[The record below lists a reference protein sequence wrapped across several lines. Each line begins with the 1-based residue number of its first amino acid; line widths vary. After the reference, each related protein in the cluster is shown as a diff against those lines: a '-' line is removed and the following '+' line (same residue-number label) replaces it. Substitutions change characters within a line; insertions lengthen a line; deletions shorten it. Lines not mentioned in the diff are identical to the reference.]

1 MKLKIIQLLALL
13 FISTPLF
20 SQDEIESKWK
30 NSGNAVFLV
39 NQSSFSNWT
48 SGGQS
53 SISGTLKVDYNY
65 NYSDNGWAWDT
76 KIFSNFGLNKIS
88 GSEFLKKTDDRIEVN
103 SVLGKKFNNDVIGK
117 WSYSSFFNFQTQ
129 FAKGYR
135 FGKDSNGNPN
145 RTEKS
150 RFFSPATL
158 QLGVGLYWK
167 KSKDFWVNVA
177 PMTGK
182 LILVNRFFTE
192 TLNENE
198 TYFGVKKGGNSRFE
212 LGASVRAYYKSEI
225 FKNINLENILVISD
239 DLNLEFG
246 RIRLKPNGSD
256 GGHNGLKDITNSL
269 NTSNYSRLRFGI
281 GGDFPK
287 GKQSEYVL
295 SKWNKE
301 EISKFIE
308 IEPLFT
314 EIVKSFVTQGI
325 DETMNKFN
333 C

>member
-1 MKLKIIQLLALL
+1 M
-13 FISTPLF
+13 F
-20 SQDEIESKWK
+20 SQDEIEDKKWK
-30 NSGNAVFLV
+30 KSGNAVFLV

-225 FKNINLENILVISD
+225 FKNINLENRLSLYSDYLDRPQNVDFDCTFNFVMKVNQYISTNLIFQFVYD
-239 DLNLEFG
+239 DNEIKRVQIREVLGLGLNIDLSNI
-246 RIRLKPNGSD
+246 RI
-256 GGHNGLKDITNSL
+256 
-269 NTSNYSRLRFGI
+269 
-281 GGDFPK
+281 
-287 GKQSEYVL
+287 
-295 SKWNKE
+295 
-301 EISKFIE
+301 
-308 IEPLFT
+308 
-314 EIVKSFVTQGI
+314 
-325 DETMNKFN
+325 
-333 C
+333 

>member
-1 MKLKIIQLLALL
+1 MKLKIIQLLSLL

-53 SISGTLKVDYNY
+53 SISGTLKIDYNF
-65 NYSDNGWAWDT
+65 NYADNGWDWDT
-76 KIFSNFGLNKIS
+76 KLISNFGLNIIS
-88 GSEFLKKTDDRIEVN
+88 GSEFLKKTDHRIELN
-103 SVLGKKFNNDVIGK
+103 SVLGKKFNNDIIGK

-150 RFFSPATL
+150 RFFSPATV

-192 TLNENE
+192 DLNETQ

-212 LGASVRAYYKSEI
+212 LGASIRAYHKSEI
-225 FKNINLENILVISD
+225 FENVSLENRLSLYSDYLDRPQNIDFDCTFNFVMKVNQYISTNLIFQFVYD
-239 DLNLEFG
+239 DNDIKRVQIREVLGLGLNIDLSNIDLSNI
-246 RIRLKPNGSD
+246 RI
-256 GGHNGLKDITNSL
+256 
-269 NTSNYSRLRFGI
+269 
-281 GGDFPK
+281 
-287 GKQSEYVL
+287 
-295 SKWNKE
+295 
-301 EISKFIE
+301 
-308 IEPLFT
+308 
-314 EIVKSFVTQGI
+314 
-325 DETMNKFN
+325 
-333 C
+333 

>member
-1 MKLKIIQLLALL
+1 M
-13 FISTPLF
+13 F
-20 SQDEIESKWK
+20 SQDEIEDKKWK
-30 NSGNAVFLV
+30 KSGNAVFLV

-225 FKNINLENILVISD
+225 FKNIILENRLSLYSDYLDRPQNVDFDCTFNFVMKVNQYISTNLIFQFVYD
-239 DLNLEFG
+239 DNEIKRVQIREVLGLGLNIDLSNI
-246 RIRLKPNGSD
+246 RI
-256 GGHNGLKDITNSL
+256 
-269 NTSNYSRLRFGI
+269 
-281 GGDFPK
+281 
-287 GKQSEYVL
+287 
-295 SKWNKE
+295 
-301 EISKFIE
+301 
-308 IEPLFT
+308 
-314 EIVKSFVTQGI
+314 
-325 DETMNKFN
+325 
-333 C
+333 

>member
-53 SISGTLKVDYNY
+53 SISGTLKIDYNF
-65 NYSDNGWAWDT
+65 NYADNGWDWDT
-76 KIFSNFGLNKIS
+76 KLISNFGLNKIS

-103 SVLGKKFNNDVIGK
+103 SVLGKKFNNDIIGK

-167 KSKDFWVNVA
+167 KNKDFWVNVA

-182 LILVNRFFTE
+182 LILVNRVFTE
-192 TLNENE
+192 DLNETQ

-212 LGASVRAYYKSEI
+212 LGASIRAYYKSEI
-225 FKNINLENILVISD
+225 FENVSLENRLSLYSDYLDRPQNVDFDCTFNFVMKVNQYISTNLIFQFVYD
-239 DLNLEFG
+239 DNEIKRVQVREVLGLGLNIDLSNLDLSNI
-246 RIRLKPNGSD
+246 RI
-256 GGHNGLKDITNSL
+256 
-269 NTSNYSRLRFGI
+269 
-281 GGDFPK
+281 
-287 GKQSEYVL
+287 
-295 SKWNKE
+295 
-301 EISKFIE
+301 
-308 IEPLFT
+308 
-314 EIVKSFVTQGI
+314 
-325 DETMNKFN
+325 
-333 C
+333 

>member
-1 MKLKIIQLLALL
+1 MKLKIYHLLSLL
-13 FISTPLF
+13 FISTLVF
-20 SQDEIESKWK
+20 SQDEIENKKWK
-30 NSGNAVFLV
+30 KSGNAVFLV

-225 FKNINLENILVISD
+225 FKNINLENRLSLYSDYLDRPQNVDFDCTFNFVMKVNQYISTNLIFQFVYD
-239 DLNLEFG
+239 DNEIKRVQIREVLGLGLNIDLSNI
-246 RIRLKPNGSD
+246 RI
-256 GGHNGLKDITNSL
+256 
-269 NTSNYSRLRFGI
+269 
-281 GGDFPK
+281 
-287 GKQSEYVL
+287 
-295 SKWNKE
+295 
-301 EISKFIE
+301 
-308 IEPLFT
+308 
-314 EIVKSFVTQGI
+314 
-325 DETMNKFN
+325 
-333 C
+333 

>member
-1 MKLKIIQLLALL
+1 MKLKIIHLLSLL
-13 FISTPLF
+13 FISTLVF
-20 SQDEIESKWK
+20 SQDEIEDKKWK
-30 NSGNAVFLV
+30 KSGNAVFLV

-65 NYSDNGWAWDT
+65 NYSDDGWAWDT

-88 GSEFLKKTDDRIEVN
+88 GSEYLKKTDDRIEVN

-135 FGKDSNGNPN
+135 FGKDPNGNPN

-167 KSKDFWVNVA
+167 KSKNFWINVA

-225 FKNINLENILVISD
+225 FKNINLENRLSLYSDYLDRPQNVDFDCTFNFVMKVNQYISTNLIFQFVYD
-239 DLNLEFG
+239 DNEIKRIQVREVLGLGLNIDLSNI
-246 RIRLKPNGSD
+246 RI
-256 GGHNGLKDITNSL
+256 
-269 NTSNYSRLRFGI
+269 
-281 GGDFPK
+281 
-287 GKQSEYVL
+287 
-295 SKWNKE
+295 
-301 EISKFIE
+301 
-308 IEPLFT
+308 
-314 EIVKSFVTQGI
+314 
-325 DETMNKFN
+325 
-333 C
+333 

>member
-1 MKLKIIQLLALL
+1 M
-13 FISTPLF
+13 F
-20 SQDEIESKWK
+20 SQDEIEDKKWK
-30 NSGNAVFLV
+30 KSGNAVFLV

-65 NYSDNGWAWDT
+65 NYSDDGWAWDS

-167 KSKDFWVNVA
+167 KSKNFWINVA

-225 FKNINLENILVISD
+225 FKNINLENRLSLYSDYLDRPQNVDFDCTFNFVMKVNQYISTNLIFQFVYD
-239 DLNLEFG
+239 DNEIKRVQVREVLGLGLNIDLSNI
-246 RIRLKPNGSD
+246 RI
-256 GGHNGLKDITNSL
+256 
-269 NTSNYSRLRFGI
+269 
-281 GGDFPK
+281 
-287 GKQSEYVL
+287 
-295 SKWNKE
+295 
-301 EISKFIE
+301 
-308 IEPLFT
+308 
-314 EIVKSFVTQGI
+314 
-325 DETMNKFN
+325 
-333 C
+333 